1 MSQWLSDTIA
11 AIATAPGEA
20 GLCIV
25 RMSGPDALK
34 IADKVFSGHS
44 QPSIFQSHTVHY
56 GYIVDSVSKDQVDEV
71 LITVMHKPRTYTCE
85 DVVEISGHGGIRPG
99 TRILEAVIAAGA
111 RLAGPGEFT
120 KRAFL
125 NGRMD
130 LLQAEAVAE
139 IIRGQTDAAQRAGL
153 RQLNG
158 DFSLAINEYRSK
170 YLELLSLIEV
180 GIDFTEEDIPE
191 LEYSHFLFLATPLHQ
206 SLHEFTSDARCWR
219 TLKEGL
225 RLLLIGRPNVGKSS
239 LLNRFVNHERAIV
252 DPTPGT
258 TRDTIEETID
268 FNGIPVSL
276 IDTAGIRSS
285 GRSIESQGVER
296 TLREAETCD
305 LFLWVLDGSRQL
317 QSEDDHVYH
326 HLDVEKTLGVLNK
339 SDIDSVLNK
348 DLLAQYNIKE
358 WVQISALTGEGFLT
372 LKETLFKKIVGA
384 HDIYESQGVVNI
396 RQLECLDKAL
406 AHSKQM
412 LHLLNNG
419 YEHEIISIE
428 VKDVVSQLDQ
438 ILGLEIGDDLLDHI
452 FSSFCIGK

>member
-25 RMSGPDALK
+25 RMSGPDALT

-44 QPSIFQSHTVHY
+44 QPSICQSHTVHY
-56 GYIVDSVSKDQVDEV
+56 GHIFDPVSKDQVDEV
-71 LITVMHKPRTYTCE
+71 LITIMHKPRTYTCE

-99 TRILEAVIAAGA
+99 TRILEAVIVAGA

-139 IIRGQTDAAQRAGL
+139 IIRGRTDAAQRAGL

-180 GIDFTEEDIPE
+180 GIDFTEEDISE
-191 LEYSHFLFLATPLHQ
+191 FEFSHFLSLATPLHQ
-206 SLHEFTSDARCWR
+206 SLHDLTSDARCWR

-258 TRDTIEETID
+258 TRDTIEEVID

-305 LFLWVLDGSRQL
+305 LFLWVLDGSREL
-317 QSEDDHVYH
+317 QSADDHVYQ

-339 SDIDSVLNK
+339 SDIDSVLTK
-348 DLLAQYNIKE
+348 DLLSHYNIEE
-358 WVQISALTGEGFLT
+358 WVQVSALTGEGFLS
-372 LKETLFKKIVGA
+372 LKKTLFENIVGA
-384 HDIYESQGVVNI
+384 NNIYESQGVVNV

-406 AHSKQM
+406 AHSNQM
-412 LHLLNNG
+412 LHLLNNE

-428 VKDVVSQLDQ
+428 VKEVVSQLDQ
-438 ILGLEIGDDLLDHI
+438 ILGLEIGDDLLDQI